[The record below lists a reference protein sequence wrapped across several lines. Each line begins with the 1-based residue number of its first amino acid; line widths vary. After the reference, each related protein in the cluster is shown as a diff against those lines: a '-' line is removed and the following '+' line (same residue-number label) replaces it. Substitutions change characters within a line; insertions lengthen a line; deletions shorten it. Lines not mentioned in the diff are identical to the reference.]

1 MLKNV
6 VATSKVSYRLI
17 IFFTSQT
24 DSPKYP
30 ACTVRTWKENSPSI
44 ILPKVALIPSL
55 KAFESL
61 TIDGARL
68 LTNNSPSYNTSL
80 PASIV

>member
-24 DSPKYP
+24 DSPKSP
-30 ACTVRTWKENSPSI
+30 AWTVRTWKENSPSI
-44 ILPKVALIPSL
+44 ILPKVAMILSL
-55 KAFESL
+55 RAFESS

-68 LTNNSPSYNTSL
+68 LTNNSPSYNASL